1 MSSYQALGVT
11 QLLKQAEL
19 SPQLQQVFKGKA
31 LSPKVYFIL
40 LPVYEEGFIG
50 QNYWGSVRAKVHKG
64 KANCSALYGRKCHP
78 SSLSSPIQHFD
89 TKS

>member
-31 LSPKVYFIL
+31 LSPFYYQYMK
-40 LPVYEEGFIG
+40 
-50 QNYWGSVRAKVHKG
+50 
-64 KANCSALYGRKCHP
+64 KAL
-78 SSLSSPIQHFD
+78 
-89 TKS
+89 